1 MNEHWALNQERAV
14 PISDHVLIE
23 EIINLV
29 VERTQNSN
37 L

>member
-14 PISDHVLIE
+14 PIPDHVLIE